1 MSNIVTRS
9 RIVLKKQR
17 SSLDEGHKM
26 PQQQVHSYVDQR
38 SLRSQYRV
46 GFGIAEDSREAVRT
60 RKGSSVA
67 VASWQPM
74 D

>member
-1 MSNIVTRS
+1 MTNIVRKS

-26 PQQQVHSYVDQR
+26 PQQQVHSYVNQR

-46 GFGIAEDSREAVRT
+46 GFGIAEDSREA
-60 RKGSSVA
+60 GSHQERLFCRGSFLVT
-67 VASWQPM
+67 
-74 D
+74 DE